1 MKSSHLIIGILSVL
15 LLCFA
20 KTTYKRVYQ
29 VSSINKKRYL
39 VRQTNDKKQL
49 KSANLLAVLNE
60 KKNKLCKFVE
70 KSSEFKNHY
79 GIKRLLQN
87 KNFKLEE
94 LSYEYDD
101 QAAYSVN
108 KGEKIGICLRNKK
121 GEIEDENTMTFVLL
135 HELAHIMSRKY
146 AHDKEFWDNFA
157 LLLQAASR
165 CGIYKHTNY
174 EANPTTYCGHN
185 ITHTPN

>member
-1 MKSSHLIIGILSVL
+1 MKSSHLIIGMLSVL

-29 VSSINKKRYL
+29 ISNINKKRYL
-39 VRQTNDKKQL
+39 VRQTNSRTQL
-49 KSANLLAVLNE
+49 KSANLLASLNE
-60 KKNKLCKFVE
+60 KKNELCKFVE
-70 KSSEFKNHY
+70 KSPKYKSHY

-87 KNFKLEE
+87 KNVKLEE
-94 LSYEYDD
+94 LSYEYNNE
-101 QAAYSVN
+101 AAYSVN

-121 GEIEDENTMTFVLL
+121 GEIENENTMTFVLL
-135 HELAHIMSRKY
+135 HELAHIMSKTY
-146 AHDKEFWDNFA
+146 AHDKEFWNNFS
-157 LLLQAASR
+157 LLLQAASS
-165 CGIYKHTNY
+165 CGIYKYTNY